1 MFTCIITSVFFKRIL
16 IRLFFSFSSS
26 RKKYNSLV
34 IVFRKGLNMYEEE
47 SEELAFDLHY
57 WLKNAP
63 FKHEDFLKLEQ
74 AMDIEIQ

>member
-1 MFTCIITSVFFKRIL
+1 
-16 IRLFFSFSSS
+16 
-26 RKKYNSLV
+26 
-34 IVFRKGLNMYEEE
+34 MYEEE